1 MQSLRRIS
9 FAEVGSQVPREL
21 KFHPGNLTVSLPFP
35 RLAYESGIPHKQS
48 SRGLSRC
55 WEEIQGSDQ
64 ALFFLVI
71 LVRQG
76 VCGH

>member
-1 MQSLRRIS
+1 MRSLRRIS
-9 FAEVGSQVPREL
+9 FTEVGSQVPREL
-21 KFHPGNLTVSLPFP
+21 KFHPGNSRVSPPSP

-55 WEEIQGSDQ
+55 WEEVQGSGQ
-64 ALFFLVI
+64 ALFLLVI
-71 LVRQG
+71 LIRQG